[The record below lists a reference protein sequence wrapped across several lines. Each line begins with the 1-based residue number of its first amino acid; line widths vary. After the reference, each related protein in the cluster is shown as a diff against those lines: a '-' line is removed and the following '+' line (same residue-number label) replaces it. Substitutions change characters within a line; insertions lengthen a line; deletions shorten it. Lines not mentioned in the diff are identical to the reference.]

1 MRKGLLL
8 TIVLFIIAVLSI
20 YFLGDFVGKKKN
32 TKNKTSSN
40 EAGGMQEMHTDIQ
53 PITIEELTKESIS
66 KLNIE
71 KKEKENKLS
80 QIVSKDTTAVALK
93 DLAEF
98 WEQEKNLNMA
108 AFFYKKAAFL
118 ENTEKSITFAGN
130 LYMAIL
136 QRSEEPSIRLW
147 QANEAIECFNELLK
161 RNPKSTDY
169 KLALASCYTEGT
181 GETMKGVAL
190 LREITADDSTNIPAN
205 MLLGRLS
212 IQSGQ
217 FDKAQKRFEL
227 VLSIK
232 PDNTEALYF
241 LAESYKGL
249 GQMEKSKELFEKC
262 KKLINNPDF
271 SKEIDAYIKT
281 F

>member
-1 MRKGLLL
+1 MHKGLLF
-8 TIVLFIIAVLSI
+8 TIVIFLIAVLSI
-20 YFLGDFVGKKKN
+20 FFFGDFVGKKKIANKKN
-32 TKNKTSSN
+32 TSN
-40 EAGGMQEMHTDIQ
+40 EAGAMQEMHTDIHA
-53 PITIEELTKESIS
+53 ITIEELTKESIS
-66 KLNIE
+66 KLNPE
-71 KKEKENKLS
+71 KKEKEKKLT
-80 QIVSKDTTAVALK
+80 QIVSKDTNAIALK

-136 QRSEEPSIRLW
+136 QRSDEPSIRLW

-241 LAESYKGL
+241 LAETYKGL
-249 GQMEKSKELFEKC
+249 GQIEKSKELFEKC

>member
-1 MRKGLLL
+1 MHKGLLF
-8 TIVLFIIAVLSI
+8 TIVLFLIAVLSI
-20 YFLGDFVGKKKN
+20 FFLGDFVGKKKSLKDN
-32 TKNKTSSN
+32 DSSN
-40 EAGGMQEMHTDIQ
+40 VAGAMQEMHTDIQ

-66 KLNIE
+66 KLNNE
-71 KKEKENKLS
+71 KKEKEKKLS
-80 QIVSKDTTAVALK
+80 LIVSKDTNALTLK

-136 QRSEEPSIRLW
+136 QRSDEPSIRLW

-181 GETMKGVAL
+181 GETMKGVTL
-190 LREITADDSTNIPAN
+190 LREITAEDSTNIPAN

-217 FDKAQKRFEL
+217 FEKAQKRFEL

-241 LAESYKGL
+241 LAESLKGL
-249 GQMEKSKELFEKC
+249 GQIEKSKELFEKC